1 MHLFNPHI
9 RLAAAAAALVAAFA
23 PAAAPAANDSADG
36 DSALPAIVLP
46 GLGEDGRA
54 DRFIPGVTDSGTGVL
69 RERERRG
76 IQTPALV
83 ASDSGFDLA
92 GGDGAV
98 VLAGALAAAAVAASL
113 ALGAGARRRRILT

>member
-1 MHLFNPHI
+1 MHLSHPQI
-9 RLAAAAAALVAAFA
+9 SLATAAAAALAAFA
-23 PAAAPAANDSADG
+23 PGLASAANDSADG

-46 GLGEDGRA
+46 GLGEHGQG
-54 DRFIPGVTDSGTGVL
+54 DRFVQGVTDFGTGVL
-69 RERERRG
+69 REREGRG

-92 GGDGAV
+92 GDDGAV
-98 VLAGALAAAAVAASL
+98 VLGGALAAAAVAASL